1 MNEFNLN
8 NGFEN
13 YIVVKIFY
21 APTNEKNV
29 WKKYIYIYIYT
40 HAHTHYQIC
49 YINSSCYTIPKL
61 TKKKKKHLQ
70 KTVTS
75 LKFNMNAKIPTKNL
89 SNKVQIL

>member
-8 NGFEN
+8 DGFEN

-21 APTNEKNV
+21 APTKEKKV
-29 WKKYIYIYIYT
+29 WKKKTNIYIYRHI
-40 HAHTHYQIC
+40 HNPIC

-61 TKKKKKHLQ
+61 TQKKKKKHLQ
-70 KTVTS
+70 KIVTL

-89 SNKVQIL
+89 NNKVQIL